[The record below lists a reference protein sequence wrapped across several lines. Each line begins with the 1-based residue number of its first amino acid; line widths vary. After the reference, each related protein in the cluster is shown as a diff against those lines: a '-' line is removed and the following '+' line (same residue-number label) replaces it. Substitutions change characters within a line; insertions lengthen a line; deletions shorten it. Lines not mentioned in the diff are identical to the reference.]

1 MAYIISKS
9 DGTAI
14 TILDGTKDTTSTS
27 ITLFG
32 RLAQNYGDQTNENFL
47 HLLENFAL
55 TTSPAN
61 PIAGQLWYDTGLDNI
76 KAYTGS
82 AWVTVGSNIQGNVAL
97 TGNLFIGANNFQ
109 IQDLGNVTITN
120 RTNNSDISFY
130 ANVAGTSTR
139 TLYINGSTGLLEIF
153 ANATSN
159 FGIPTKVYVDSQLG
173 QITDYLDQTYLAN
186 IAAINANLAVRTTT
200 DNELS
205 NRITGANA
213 EIALRDTI
221 TRVNSVNSSLSS
233 AITSNLTV
241 ALNTITAANASM
253 VSANLDMKNYVDAIT
268 SANNIS
274 QQNQLNAKAPIS
286 SPVFTGT
293 PTAPTPTVSDN
304 STRIATTAFV
314 YSLASSLTG
323 QQGLTG
329 TTGATGP
336 TGPAGPTGAPG
347 STSAVTGAT
356 GPAGARGPTGLAG
369 PPGSPGATGPQGP
382 AGASG
387 LVGGSDGQ
395 VLYNNSGVAAGSN
408 NLRFVGG
415 TLLPAGIQTANYNF
429 ATYTSWVYRASDTT
443 VSLLIG
449 TAVNPPERFYVNP
462 LGAGFNLSSVSKIGG
477 GTFGSYSDARYKQDI
492 SNYTAGL
499 AQINQLVPKN
509 YKYTAEFM
517 QADNPS
523 QEFVGLIA
531 QELETTD
538 FANSVSE
545 DALGYKMVDT
555 NQIIYALIN
564 SVKELSTKV
573 DELTEEIA
581 VLKAKVFFGLNI

>member
-1 MAYIISKS
+1 M
-9 DGTAI
+9 
-14 TILDGTKDTTSTS
+14 
-27 ITLFG
+27 F
-32 RLAQNYGDQTNENFL
+32 
-47 HLLENFAL
+47 
-55 TTSPAN
+55 
-61 PIAGQLWYDTGLDNI
+61 
-76 KAYTGS
+76 
-82 AWVTVGSNIQGNVAL
+82 VGPNS
-97 TGNLFIGANNFQ
+97 FQ

-120 RTNNSDISFY
+120 RTNNGDISFY
-130 ANVAGTSTR
+130 ANVGGTSTR
-139 TLYINGSTGLLEIF
+139 TLYINGSTGLLEI
-153 ANATSN
+153 ASNAVTD

-286 SPVFTGT
+286 SPIFTGT

-323 QQGLTG
+323 QQGQTG
-329 TTGATGP
+329 AGGATGP
-336 TGPAGPTGAPG
+336 T
-347 STSAVTGAT
+347 
-356 GPAGARGPTGLAG
+356 GARGPTGLPGAA
-369 PPGSPGATGPQGP
+369 GSPGATGPQGP

-395 VLYNNSGVAAGSN
+395 VLYNNSGTAAGSN

>member
-27 ITLFG
+27 LTLFG

-97 TGNLFIGANNFQ
+97 TGNLFVGPNSFQ

-323 QQGLTG
+323 QQGQTG
-329 TTGATGP
+329 AGGATGP
-336 TGPAGPTGAPG
+336 T
-347 STSAVTGAT
+347 
-356 GPAGARGPTGLAG
+356 GARGPTGLPGAA
-369 PPGSPGATGPQGP
+369 GSPGATGPQGP

-395 VLYNNSGVAAGSN
+395 VLYNNSGTAAGSN

>member
-1 MAYIISKS
+1 MAYIVSKS

-14 TILDGTKDTTSTS
+14 TVLDGTKDTTSTS
-27 ITLFG
+27 ITLLG

-97 TGNLFIGANNFQ
+97 TGNLFVGPNSFQ

-120 RTNNSDISFY
+120 WTNNGDISFY
-130 ANVAGTSTR
+130 ANVGGTSTR
-139 TLYINGSTGLLEIF
+139 TLYINGSTGLLEI
-153 ANATSN
+153 ASNAVTD

-221 TRVNSVNSSLSS
+221 TRVNSINSSLSL

-286 SPVFTGT
+286 SPIFTGT

-329 TTGATGP
+329 ATGATGP
-336 TGPAGPTGAPG
+336 TG
-347 STSAVTGAT
+347 
-356 GPAGARGPTGLAG
+356 ARGPTGLTG

-395 VLYNNSGVAAGSN
+395 VLYNNSGTAAGST
-408 NLRFVGG
+408 NLRFDG
-415 TLLPAGIQTANYNF
+415 TTLRPAGILTANYNF

-499 AQINQLVPKN
+499 SQINQLVPKN

>member
-1 MAYIISKS
+1 MAYIVSKS

-27 ITLFG
+27 ITLLG

-97 TGNLFIGANNFQ
+97 TGNLFVGPNSFQ

-120 RTNNSDISFY
+120 RTNNGDISFY
-130 ANVAGTSTR
+130 ANVGGTSTR
-139 TLYINGSTGLLEIF
+139 TLYINGSTGLLEI
-153 ANATSN
+153 ASNAVTD

-336 TGPAGPTGAPG
+336 TG
-347 STSAVTGAT
+347 
-356 GPAGARGPTGLAG
+356 ARGPTGLTG

-395 VLYNNSGVAAGSN
+395 VLYNNSGTAAGSN

-499 AQINQLVPKN
+499 TQINQLVPKN

>member
-9 DGTAI
+9 NGTAI
-14 TILDGTKDTTSTS
+14 TVLDGTKDTTSTS
-27 ITLFG
+27 ITLLG

-47 HLLENFAL
+47 HILENFAL

-76 KAYTGS
+76 KVYTGS
-82 AWVTVGSNIQGNVAL
+82 NWIIVGSNIQGNVAL
-97 TGNLFIGANNFQ
+97 TGNLFVGANNFQ

-120 RTNNSDISFY
+120 RTSNGDISFY
-130 ANVAGTSTR
+130 ANVGGTSTR

-159 FGIPTKVYVDSQLG
+159 LGIPTKIYVDSQLG
-173 QITDYLDQTYLAN
+173 QITSYLDQTYLAN

-205 NRITGANA
+205 NRITGANT
-213 EIALRDTI
+213 EIALRDTV
-221 TRVNSVNSSLSS
+221 TRVNSINGNLSS

-274 QQNQLNAKAPIS
+274 QQNQLNAKAPLS
-286 SPVFTGT
+286 SPIFTGT

-329 TTGATGP
+329 ATG
-336 TGPAGPTGAPG
+336 T
-347 STSAVTGAT
+347 T
-356 GPAGARGPTGLAG
+356 GPAGARGPTGLTG

-395 VLYNNSGVAAGSN
+395 VLYNNSGVASGST
-408 NLRFVGG
+408 NLRFDG
-415 TLLPAGIQTANYNF
+415 TTLRPAGILTANYNF
-429 ATYTSWVYRASDTT
+429 ATYTSWAYRASDTT
-443 VSLLIG
+443 VSLLVG

-492 SNYTAGL
+492 TNYTAGL
-499 AQINQLVPKN
+499 AEINQLVPKN
-509 YKYTAEFM
+509 YRYTAKFM

-538 FANSVSE
+538 FANSVTE
-545 DALGYKMVDT
+545 DAMGYKMVDT

-573 DELTEEIA
+573 DEMTEEIA

>member
-1 MAYIISKS
+1 MAYIVSKS

-27 ITLFG
+27 LTLFG

-97 TGNLFIGANNFQ
+97 TGNLFVGANNFQ
-109 IQDLGNVTITN
+109 IRDLGNVTITN
-120 RTNNSDISFY
+120 RTNNGDISFY
-130 ANVAGTSTR
+130 ANVGGTSTR
-139 TLYINGSTGLLEIF
+139 TLYINGSTGLLEI
-153 ANATSN
+153 ASNAVTD

-336 TGPAGPTGAPG
+336 TG
-347 STSAVTGAT
+347 
-356 GPAGARGPTGLAG
+356 ARGPTGLTG

>member
-1 MAYIISKS
+1 MAYIVSKS

-14 TILDGTKDTTSTS
+14 TVLDGTKDTTSTS

-47 HLLENFAL
+47 HILENFAL

-97 TGNLFIGANNFQ
+97 TGNLFVGVNNFQ

-120 RTNNSDISFY
+120 RTNNGDISFY
-130 ANVAGTSTR
+130 ANVAGTNTQ

-286 SPVFTGT
+286 SPIFTGT

-304 STRIATTAFV
+304 STRVATTAFV

-336 TGPAGPTGAPG
+336 
-347 STSAVTGAT
+347 
-356 GPAGARGPTGLAG
+356 AGARGPTGLPGAA
-369 PPGSPGATGPQGP
+369 GSPGATGPQGP

-395 VLYNNSGVAAGSN
+395 VLYNNSGTAAGSN

-509 YKYTAEFM
+509 YKYTAKFM

-545 DALGYKMVDT
+545 DALVYKMVDT

>member
-1 MAYIISKS
+1 MAYIVSKS

-14 TILDGTKDTTSTS
+14 TVLDGTKDTTSTS
-27 ITLFG
+27 LTLFG

-323 QQGLTG
+323 QQGQTG
-329 TTGATGP
+329 AGGATGP
-336 TGPAGPTGAPG
+336 T
-347 STSAVTGAT
+347 
-356 GPAGARGPTGLAG
+356 GARGPTGLPGAA
-369 PPGSPGATGPQGP
+369 GSPGATGPQGP

-395 VLYNNSGVAAGSN
+395 VLYNNSGTAAGSN

>member
-27 ITLFG
+27 LTLFG

-97 TGNLFIGANNFQ
+97 TGNLFVGPNSFQ

-323 QQGLTG
+323 QQGQTG
-329 TTGATGP
+329 AGGATGP
-336 TGPAGPTGAPG
+336 T
-347 STSAVTGAT
+347 
-356 GPAGARGPTGLAG
+356 GARGPTGLPGAA
-369 PPGSPGATGPQGP
+369 GSPGATGPQGP

-395 VLYNNSGVAAGSN
+395 VLYNNSGTAAGSN

-492 SNYTAGL
+492 SNYTASL

>member
-1 MAYIISKS
+1 MAYIVSKS

-14 TILDGTKDTTSTS
+14 TVLDGTKDTTSTS
-27 ITLFG
+27 LTLFG

-97 TGNLFIGANNFQ
+97 TGNLFVGPNSFQ

-120 RTNNSDISFY
+120 RTNNGDISFY
-130 ANVAGTSTR
+130 ANVGGTSTR

-336 TGPAGPTGAPG
+336 TG
-347 STSAVTGAT
+347 
-356 GPAGARGPTGLAG
+356 ARGPTGLTG

>member
-27 ITLFG
+27 LTLFG

-323 QQGLTG
+323 QQGQTG
-329 TTGATGP
+329 AGGATGP
-336 TGPAGPTGAPG
+336 T
-347 STSAVTGAT
+347 
-356 GPAGARGPTGLAG
+356 GARGPTGLPGAA
-369 PPGSPGATGPQGP
+369 GSPGATGPQGP

-395 VLYNNSGVAAGSN
+395 VLYNNSGTAAGSN

>member
-1 MAYIISKS
+1 MAYIVSKS

-14 TILDGTKDTTSTS
+14 TVLDGTKDTTSTS

-47 HLLENFAL
+47 HILENFAL

-82 AWVTVGSNIQGNVAL
+82 TWVTVGSNIQGNVAL
-97 TGNLFIGANNFQ
+97 TGNLFVGANNFQ

-120 RTNNSDISFY
+120 RTNNGNISFY
-130 ANVAGTSTR
+130 ANVGGTSTR
-139 TLYINGSTGLLEIF
+139 TLYINGSTGLLEI
-153 ANATSN
+153 ASNAVTD

-173 QITDYLDQTYLAN
+173 QIIDYLDQTYLGN

-241 ALNTITAANASM
+241 ALDTITAANAAM

-286 SPVFTGT
+286 SPVFTET
-293 PTAPTPTVSDN
+293 PTAPTPPVSDS

-314 YSLASSLTG
+314 YSVASSLTG
-323 QQGLTG
+323 ARGLTG
-329 TTGATGP
+329 ATGATGP
-336 TGPAGPTGAPG
+336 Q
-347 STSAVTGAT
+347 
-356 GPAGARGPTGLAG
+356 GARGPTGLTGAT
-369 PPGSPGATGPQGP
+369 GSPGATGAQGP
-382 AGASG
+382 AGPGG
-387 LVGGSDGQ
+387 LVGGSNGQ
-395 VLYNNSGVAAGSN
+395 VLYNNAGVAAGSN
-408 NLRFVGG
+408 NLRFVGN
-415 TLLPAGIQTANYNF
+415 TLLPAGIQTTNYNF
-429 ATYTSWVYRASDTT
+429 ATYTSWVYRASDST

-581 VLKAKVFFGLNI
+581 VLKAKVFFGVNI

>member
-1 MAYIISKS
+1 MAYIVSKS

-27 ITLFG
+27 LTLFG

-97 TGNLFIGANNFQ
+97 TGNLFVGPNSFQ

-120 RTNNSDISFY
+120 RTNNGDISFY
-130 ANVAGTSTR
+130 ANVGGTSTR
-139 TLYINGSTGLLEIF
+139 TLYINGSTGLLEI
-153 ANATSN
+153 ASNAVTD

-314 YSLASSLTG
+314 YTLASSLTG

-336 TGPAGPTGAPG
+336 TG
-347 STSAVTGAT
+347 
-356 GPAGARGPTGLAG
+356 ARGPTGLPGAA
-369 PPGSPGATGPQGP
+369 GSPGATGPQGP

>member
-27 ITLFG
+27 LTLFG

-97 TGNLFIGANNFQ
+97 TGNLFVGPNSFQ

-120 RTNNSDISFY
+120 RTNNGDISFY
-130 ANVAGTSTR
+130 ANVGGTSTR
-139 TLYINGSTGLLEIF
+139 TLYINGSTGLLEI
-153 ANATSN
+153 ASNAVTD

-286 SPVFTGT
+286 SPIFTGT

-304 STRIATTAFV
+304 STRVATTAFV

-336 TGPAGPTGAPG
+336 
-347 STSAVTGAT
+347 
-356 GPAGARGPTGLAG
+356 AGARGPTGLPGAA
-369 PPGSPGATGPQGP
+369 GSPGATGPQGP

-395 VLYNNSGVAAGSN
+395 VLYNNSGTAAGSN

-415 TLLPAGIQTANYNF
+415 TLLPAGILTANYNF

>member
-9 DGTAI
+9 NGTAI
-14 TILDGTKDTTSTS
+14 TVLDGTKDTTSTS
-27 ITLFG
+27 ITLLG
-32 RLAQNYGDQTNENFL
+32 RLSQNYGDQTNENFL
-47 HLLENFAL
+47 HILENFAL

-76 KAYTGS
+76 KVYTGTN
-82 AWVTVGSNIQGNVAL
+82 WIIVGSNIQGNVAL
-97 TGNLFIGANNFQ
+97 TGNLFVGPNSFQ
-109 IQDLGNVTITN
+109 IQDLGNVTMTN
-120 RTNNSDISFY
+120 SVNNGNISFY
-130 ANVAGTSTR
+130 ANVAGTNTQ
-139 TLYINGSTGLLEIF
+139 TLYINGSTGLLEI
-153 ANATSN
+153 AGNAVAD
-159 FGIPTKVYVDSQLG
+159 FGIPTKVYVDSLLD
-173 QITDYLDQTYLAN
+173 QITASLDSTYTAN
-186 IAAINANLAVRTTT
+186 IAAINANLVVRTQT
-200 DNELS
+200 DNELL
-205 NRITGANA
+205 NKITAANA
-213 EIALRDTI
+213 EILNRAT
-221 TRVNSVNSSLSS
+221 VSSVNLINSDLSS

-274 QQNQLNAKAPIS
+274 QQNQLGSKAPIS
-286 SPVFTGT
+286 SPTFTGT
-293 PTAPTPTVSDN
+293 PTAPTPAVSDN

-329 TTGATGP
+329 ATG
-336 TGPAGPTGAPG
+336 T
-347 STSAVTGAT
+347 T
-356 GPAGARGPTGLAG
+356 GPAGARGPTGLPGTA
-369 PPGSPGATGPQGP
+369 GSPGATGPQGP

-395 VLYNNSGVAAGSN
+395 VLYNNSGVASGST
-408 NLRFVGG
+408 NLSFDG
-415 TLLPAGIQTANYNF
+415 TTLRPAGILTANYNF
-429 ATYTSWVYRASDTT
+429 ATYTSWAYRASDTT
-443 VSLLIG
+443 VSLLVG
-449 TAVNPPERFYVNP
+449 TAINPPERFYVNP

-492 SNYTAGL
+492 TNYTAGL
-499 AQINQLVPKN
+499 AEINQLVPKN
-509 YKYTAEFM
+509 YRYTAEFM

-538 FANSVSE
+538 FANSVTE
-545 DALGYKMVDT
+545 DAMGYKMVDT

-573 DELTEEIA
+573 DEMTEEIA

>member
-1 MAYIISKS
+1 MAYIVSKS

-14 TILDGTKDTTSTS
+14 TVLDGTKDTTSTS
-27 ITLFG
+27 ITLLG

-97 TGNLFIGANNFQ
+97 TGNLFVGPNSFQ

-120 RTNNSDISFY
+120 RTNNGDISFY
-130 ANVAGTSTR
+130 ANVGGTSTR
-139 TLYINGSTGLLEIF
+139 TLYINGSTGLLEI
-153 ANATSN
+153 ASNAVTD

-221 TRVNSVNSSLSS
+221 TRVNSINSSLSL

-286 SPVFTGT
+286 SPIFTGT

-329 TTGATGP
+329 A
-336 TGPAGPTGAPG
+336 
-347 STSAVTGAT
+347 TGAT
-356 GPAGARGPTGLAG
+356 GPAGARGPTGLTG

-395 VLYNNSGVAAGSN
+395 VLYNNSGTAAGST
-408 NLRFVGG
+408 NLRFDG
-415 TLLPAGIQTANYNF
+415 TTLRPAGILTANYNF

-573 DELTEEIA
+573 DELTEEIE

>member
-1 MAYIISKS
+1 MAYIVSKS

-27 ITLFG
+27 LTLFG

-97 TGNLFIGANNFQ
+97 TGNLFVGPNSFQ

-120 RTNNSDISFY
+120 RTNNGDISFY
-130 ANVAGTSTR
+130 ANVGGTSTR

-336 TGPAGPTGAPG
+336 TG
-347 STSAVTGAT
+347 
-356 GPAGARGPTGLAG
+356 ARGPTGLPGAA
-369 PPGSPGATGPQGP
+369 GSPGATGPQGP

>member
-1 MAYIISKS
+1 MAYIVSKS

-14 TILDGTKDTTSTS
+14 TVLDGTKDTTSTS
-27 ITLFG
+27 ITLLG

-97 TGNLFIGANNFQ
+97 TGNLFVGPNSFQ

-120 RTNNSDISFY
+120 RTNNGDISFY
-130 ANVAGTSTR
+130 ANVGGTSTR
-139 TLYINGSTGLLEIF
+139 TLYINGSTGLLEI
-153 ANATSN
+153 ASNAVTD

-221 TRVNSVNSSLSS
+221 TRVNSINSSLSL

-336 TGPAGPTGAPG
+336 TG
-347 STSAVTGAT
+347 
-356 GPAGARGPTGLAG
+356 ARGPTGLTG

-395 VLYNNSGVAAGSN
+395 VLYNNSGTAAGSN

>member
-1 MAYIISKS
+1 MAYIVSKS

-27 ITLFG
+27 LTLFG

-97 TGNLFIGANNFQ
+97 TGNLFVGPNSFQ

-120 RTNNSDISFY
+120 RTNNGDISFY
-130 ANVAGTSTR
+130 ANVGGTSTR
-139 TLYINGSTGLLEIF
+139 TLYINGSTGLLEI
-153 ANATSN
+153 ASNAVTD

-336 TGPAGPTGAPG
+336 TG
-347 STSAVTGAT
+347 
-356 GPAGARGPTGLAG
+356 ARGPTGLPGAA
-369 PPGSPGATGPQGP
+369 GSPGATGPQGP

-395 VLYNNSGVAAGSN
+395 VLYNNSGTAAGSN

>member
-1 MAYIISKS
+1 MAYIVSKS

-27 ITLFG
+27 LTLFG

-97 TGNLFIGANNFQ
+97 TGNLFVGPNSFQ

-120 RTNNSDISFY
+120 RTNNGDISFY
-130 ANVAGTSTR
+130 ANVGGTSTR
-139 TLYINGSTGLLEIF
+139 TLYINGSTGLLEI
-153 ANATSN
+153 ASNAVTD

-336 TGPAGPTGAPG
+336 TG
-347 STSAVTGAT
+347 
-356 GPAGARGPTGLAG
+356 ARGPTGLTG

>member
-1 MAYIISKS
+1 MAYIVSKS

-27 ITLFG
+27 LTLFG

-76 KAYTGS
+76 KVYTGS
-82 AWVTVGSNIQGNVAL
+82 NWIIVGSNIQGNVAL
-97 TGNLFIGANNFQ
+97 TGNLFVGANNFQ

-120 RTNNSDISFY
+120 QTSNGDISFY
-130 ANVAGTSTR
+130 ANVGGTSTR

-159 FGIPTKVYVDSQLG
+159 LGIPTKIYVDSQLG
-173 QITDYLDQTYLAN
+173 QITSYLDQTYLAN
-186 IAAINANLAVRTTT
+186 IAAINANLVVRTTT

-205 NRITGANA
+205 NRITGANT
-213 EIALRDTI
+213 EIALRDTV
-221 TRVNSVNSSLSS
+221 TRVNSINGNLSS

-274 QQNQLNAKAPIS
+274 QQNQLNAKAPLS
-286 SPVFTGT
+286 SPIFTGT

-329 TTGATGP
+329 A
-336 TGPAGPTGAPG
+336 
-347 STSAVTGAT
+347 TGAT
-356 GPAGARGPTGLAG
+356 GPAGARGPTGLQGTA
-369 PPGSPGATGPQGP
+369 GSPGATGPQGP

-395 VLYNNSGVAAGSN
+395 VLYNNSGTASGST
-408 NLRFVGG
+408 NLRFDG
-415 TLLPAGIQTANYNF
+415 TTLRPAGILTANYNF
-429 ATYTSWVYRASDTT
+429 ATYTSWAYRASDTT
-443 VSLLIG
+443 VSLLVG

-492 SNYTAGL
+492 TNYTAGL
-499 AQINQLVPKN
+499 AEINQLVPKN
-509 YKYTAEFM
+509 YRYTAEFM

-538 FANSVSE
+538 FANSVTE
-545 DALGYKMVDT
+545 DAMGYKMVDT

-573 DELTEEIA
+573 DEMTEEIA

>member
-1 MAYIISKS
+1 MAYIVSKS

-27 ITLFG
+27 LTLFG

-97 TGNLFIGANNFQ
+97 TGNLFVGPNSFQ

-120 RTNNSDISFY
+120 RTNNGDISFY
-130 ANVAGTSTR
+130 ANVGGTSTR
-139 TLYINGSTGLLEIF
+139 TLYINGSTGLLEI
-153 ANATSN
+153 ASNAVTD

-336 TGPAGPTGAPG
+336 TG
-347 STSAVTGAT
+347 
-356 GPAGARGPTGLAG
+356 ARGPTGLTG

-395 VLYNNSGVAAGSN
+395 VLYNNSGTAAGSN

>member
-1 MAYIISKS
+1 MAYIVSKS

-14 TILDGTKDTTSTS
+14 TVLDGTKDTTSTS
-27 ITLFG
+27 ITLLG

-97 TGNLFIGANNFQ
+97 TGNLFVGPNSFQ

-120 RTNNSDISFY
+120 RTNNGDISFY
-130 ANVAGTSTR
+130 ANVGGTSTR
-139 TLYINGSTGLLEIF
+139 TLYINGSTGLLEI
-153 ANATSN
+153 ASNAVTD

-221 TRVNSVNSSLSS
+221 TRVNSINSSLSL

-286 SPVFTGT
+286 SPIFTGT

-329 TTGATGP
+329 A
-336 TGPAGPTGAPG
+336 
-347 STSAVTGAT
+347 TGAT
-356 GPAGARGPTGLAG
+356 GPAGARGPTGLTG

-395 VLYNNSGVAAGSN
+395 VLYNNSGTAAGST
-408 NLRFVGG
+408 NLRFDG
-415 TLLPAGIQTANYNF
+415 TTLRPAGILTANYNF

>member
-1 MAYIISKS
+1 MAYIVSKS

-27 ITLFG
+27 LTLFG

-97 TGNLFIGANNFQ
+97 TGNLFVGPNSFQ

-120 RTNNSDISFY
+120 RTNNGDISFY
-130 ANVAGTSTR
+130 ANVGGTSTR

-314 YSLASSLTG
+314 YTLASSLTG

-336 TGPAGPTGAPG
+336 TG
-347 STSAVTGAT
+347 
-356 GPAGARGPTGLAG
+356 ARGPTGLPGAA
-369 PPGSPGATGPQGP
+369 GSPGATGPQGP

-395 VLYNNSGVAAGSN
+395 VLYNNSGTAAGSN

>member
-1 MAYIISKS
+1 MAYIVSKS

-27 ITLFG
+27 LTLFG

-97 TGNLFIGANNFQ
+97 TGNLFVGPNSFQ

-120 RTNNSDISFY
+120 RTNNGDISFY
-130 ANVAGTSTR
+130 ANVGGTSTR

-336 TGPAGPTGAPG
+336 TG
-347 STSAVTGAT
+347 
-356 GPAGARGPTGLAG
+356 ARGPTGLPGAA
-369 PPGSPGATGPQGP
+369 GSPGPAGPQGP